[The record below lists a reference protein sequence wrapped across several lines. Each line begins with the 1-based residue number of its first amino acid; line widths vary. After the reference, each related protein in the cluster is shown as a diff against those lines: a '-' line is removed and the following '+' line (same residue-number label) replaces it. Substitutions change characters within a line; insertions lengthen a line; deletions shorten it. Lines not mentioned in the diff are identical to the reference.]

1 MTYGLKDKV
10 ILVTGGSDGLGRA
23 IAAALGEEGANV
35 IILGRNEAELEVTQN
50 RVEEL
55 GGRCLAI
62 PFDLLNFDDYGKLFL
77 ALKDQVP
84 HLDGLVHCA
93 GELARCSP
101 MLHIKP
107 KDFRQMLDIHLTAP
121 NMLTQIM
128 MPLIKRAE
136 AASVIFTSCDM
147 VEEDQ
152 MHWHGYGLAK
162 RALPYAAAMWQ
173 GESPDKPYRFN
184 TLNPGR
190 VRTETFKRAYAGLHG
205 RHVPAPVVVAPAF
218 LQLLSEQSKDVRGQ
232 SLNATDLL
240 PELKNYVA
248 PEADDVEDLA
258 TKL

>member
-10 ILVTGGSDGLGRA
+10 ILVTGASDGLGRA
-23 IAAALGEEGANV
+23 VAAALGEEGANV
-35 IILGRNEAELEVTQN
+35 LILGRKDVELEVTQA
-50 RVEEL
+50 RIEAL

-93 GELARCSP
+93 GELAKCSP
-101 MLHIKP
+101 MEHIKI
-107 KDFRQMLDIHLTAP
+107 KDFRKMLDINLTAP

-128 MPLIKRAE
+128 LPLLKRA
-136 AASVIFTSCDM
+136 ASASVIFTSCDM

-173 GESPDKPYRFN
+173 GESPKKPYRFN

-190 VRTETFKRAYAGLHG
+190 VRTEMFKKAYPGLHG

-218 LQLLSEQSKDVRGQ
+218 LQLLSDASKDIRGQ
-232 SLNATDLL
+232 SLHAIDLL
-240 PELKNYVA
+240 PELKDYVA
-248 PEADDVEDLA
+248 PEAAGED
-258 TKL
+258 T

>member
-1 MTYGLKDKV
+1 MTYGLKEKV
-10 ILVTGGSDGLGRA
+10 ILVTGASDGLGRA
-23 IAAALGEEGANV
+23 VAAALGEEGANV
-35 IILGRNEAELEVTQN
+35 LILGRKDVELEVTQA

-62 PFDLLNFDDYGKLFL
+62 PFNLLNFDDYGKLFL

-93 GELARCSP
+93 GALAKCSP
-101 MLHIKP
+101 MEHIKP
-107 KDFRQMLDIHLTAP
+107 KDFRKMLDINLTAP

-128 MPLIKRAE
+128 LPLLKRAE
-136 AASVIFTSCDM
+136 SASVIFTSCDM

-173 GESPDKPYRFN
+173 GESPKKPYRFN

-190 VRTETFKRAYAGLHG
+190 VRTEMFKKAYPGLHG

-218 LQLLSEQSKDVRGQ
+218 LQLLSDASKDIRGQ
-232 SLNATDLL
+232 SLHAIDLL

-248 PEADDVEDLA
+248 PLA
-258 TKL
+258 TEEDT